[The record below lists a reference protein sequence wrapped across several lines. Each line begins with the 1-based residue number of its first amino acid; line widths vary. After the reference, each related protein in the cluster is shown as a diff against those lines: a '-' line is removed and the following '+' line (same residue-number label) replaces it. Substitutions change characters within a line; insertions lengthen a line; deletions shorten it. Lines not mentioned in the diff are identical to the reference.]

1 MKILEAQSAVLTN
14 FEVHQFL
21 LEQKKLRQDEFKQY
35 ERQAEKTKKE
45 NEKRQKLAEKSKDGL
60 TKDFKPV
67 ALPNP
72 RITRRPRNL
81 ETIVREV
88 SYHSIRGFQYH
99 LDWSKSL
106 LAQ

>member
-35 ERQAEKTKKE
+35 DKKAEQIRRENEKKQKVAEKTKDESKKE
-45 NEKRQKLAEKSKDGL
+45 
-60 TKDFKPV
+60 FKP
-67 ALPNP
+67 APLPNP
-72 RITRRPRNL
+72 RVTRRPRNL

-88 SYHSIRGFQYH
+88 SGASFISYNANQ
-99 LDWSKSL
+99 KK
-106 LAQ
+106 